1 MGTHPIFESDFDC
14 LTVYF
19 RMSKHVTSEKR
30 RKSKNTG
37 DKNKKRKKNKF
48 TYSQPVKHHYKRTVQ
63 LDIRIKPHASQLG
76 VQTKPNTLRPGQ
88 TIFRKSISSEICEEN
103 TVRDLQVTVH
113 NE

>member
-14 LTVYF
+14 LTDYF
-19 RMSKHVTSEKR
+19 RMSNSKSSKKREKC
-30 RKSKNTG
+30 KNTG
-37 DKNKKRKKNKF
+37 DKKQRKKKRF
-48 TYSQPVKHHYKRTVQ
+48 SYSQPVKHHYKRTVQ
-63 LDIRIKPHASQLG
+63 IDIRIKPHASQLG

>member
-48 TYSQPVKHHYKRTVQ
+48 TYSKPVKHHYKRTVQ
-63 LDIRIKPHASQLG
+63 LDIKIKPHASQ
-76 VQTKPNTLRPGQ
+76 TKPNIDRAGQ
-88 TIFRKSISSEICEEN
+88 VFFREFIADEISKQNSEY
-103 TVRDLQVTVH
+103 VRDLQVP
-113 NE
+113 